1 MASLL
6 TRVKSKMSI
15 FAHRKARGMLD
26 GEYGSVFKGRSLDFD
41 DLRAYIPGD
50 EVRDIDWKASAR
62 HGSPLIKRYV
72 AVRRQTVLLVTDTG
86 RNMAASSLGGEEKK
100 DIAVMALGVV
110 GYLAHRHG
118 DVVGLV
124 CGDGTSTRSL
134 PAKAGEAHLER
145 LLREVDGA
153 TALASPRSNISEQ
166 LSYVARNFGQRMLL
180 FVVADELVPDAGMER
195 LLRRLRAQHEVLW
208 LTVRDAQLAGPA
220 AGPNPAGPAAGPN
233 PAGPAAGPNPAG
245 PAAGPNP
252 AGPAAGPNPA
262 GPAAGPNPAEP
273 VDRYDVADAG
283 FLPGRLAASD
293 AIIRAYAA
301 AQEQRD
307 AAREAVLRRMG
318 IAHVDAGSSHDVM
331 PAVFTLLERHR
342 RGK

>member
-1 MASLL
+1 MSNLL

-72 AVRRQTVLLVTDTG
+72 AVRRQSVLLVTDTG
-86 RNMAASSLGGEEKK
+86 RNMAAASLGGEEKK
-100 DIAVMALGVV
+100 DIALMALGVV

-118 DVVGLV
+118 DAVGLV
-124 CGDGTSTRSL
+124 CGDGTTSRSV

-145 LLREVDGA
+145 LLREVNDRTG
-153 TALASPRSNISEQ
+153 LGSPASGIGEQ
-166 LSYVARNFGQRMLL
+166 LSFVARNFRQRMLL

-208 LTVRDAQLAGPA
+208 LTVRDAQLAGTPPA
-220 AGPNPAGPAAGPN
+220 AARPG
-233 PAGPAAGPNPAG
+233 
-245 PAAGPNP
+245 
-252 AGPAAGPNPA
+252 
-262 GPAAGPNPAEP
+262 
-273 VDRYDVADAG
+273 DRYDVADSR
-283 FLPGRLAASD
+283 FLPRSLAASE
-293 AIIRAYAA
+293 AVMRAYAA

-307 AAREAVLRRMG
+307 AAREAVLRRLG
-318 IAHVDAGSSHDVM
+318 IAHVHAGSSHDVM
-331 PAVFTLLERHR
+331 SAVFTLLERHR

>member
-1 MASLL
+1 MSSLL

-86 RNMAASSLGGEEKK
+86 RNMAAASLGGEAKK
-100 DIAVMALGVV
+100 DVAVMALGVV

-118 DVVGLV
+118 DLVGLV
-124 CGDGTSTRSL
+124 CGDGTSSRSL

-145 LLREVDGA
+145 LLREVNDR
-153 TALASPRSNISEQ
+153 TELTSPRSSIGEQ
-166 LSYVARNFGQRMLL
+166 LSFVARSFGQRMLL
-180 FVVADELVPDAGMER
+180 LVVADELVPDAGMER
-195 LLRRLRAQHEVLW
+195 LLRRLRAQHEILW
-208 LTVRDAQLAGPA
+208 LTVRDAQLAGPGSA
-220 AGPNPAGPAAGPN
+220 DRPG
-233 PAGPAAGPNPAG
+233 
-245 PAAGPNP
+245 
-252 AGPAAGPNPA
+252 
-262 GPAAGPNPAEP
+262 
-273 VDRYDVADAG
+273 DRYDVADSSL
-283 FLPGRLAASD
+283 LPGRLAASE
-293 AIIRAYAA
+293 AVIRAYAA

-307 AAREAVLRRMG
+307 AAREAILRRLG
-318 IAHVDAGSSHDVM
+318 IAHVYAGSSHDVM

>member
-1 MASLL
+1 MAGLL

-153 TALASPRSNISEQ
+153 TALTSPRSNISEQ

-220 AGPNPAGPAAGPN
+220 AGPNAAGPAAGL
-233 PAGPAAGPNPAG
+233 
-245 PAAGPNP
+245 
-252 AGPAAGPNPA
+252 
-262 GPAAGPNPAEP
+262 

>member
-1 MASLL
+1 M
-6 TRVKSKMSI
+6 KSKMSI

-62 HGSPLIKRYV
+62 HGSALIKRYV
-72 AVRRQTVLLVTDTG
+72 AVRRQTVMLVTDTG

-220 AGPNPAGPAAGPN
+220 AGPNAAGPAAGPN
-233 PAGPAAGPNPAG
+233 AG
-245 PAAGPNP
+245 
-252 AGPAAGPNPA
+252 
-262 GPAAGPNPAEP
+262 P

>member
-1 MASLL
+1 MSSLL

-72 AVRRQTVLLVTDTG
+72 AVRRQTVLLITDTG
-86 RNMAASSLGGEEKK
+86 RNMAASALGGEEKK

-110 GYLAHRHG
+110 GYLAQRHG

-124 CGDGTSTRSL
+124 CGDATSSRSL

-145 LLREVDGA
+145 LLRTVDGG
-153 TALASPRSNISEQ
+153 TGLTSPRSSIGEQ
-166 LSYVARNFGQRMLL
+166 LSYVARNYGQRMLL
-180 FVVADELVPDAGMER
+180 FVVADEVVPDAGMER

-208 LTVRDAQLAGPA
+208 LTVRDAELAGASPGRLQA
-220 AGPNPAGPAAGPN
+220 AGLQEAATQPA
-233 PAGPAAGPNPAG
+233 
-245 PAAGPNP
+245 
-252 AGPAAGPNPA
+252 
-262 GPAAGPNPAEP
+262 
-273 VDRYDVADAG
+273 DRYDVADSRL
-283 FLPGRLAASD
+283 LPGRLAESEAV
-293 AIIRAYAA
+293 IRAYTA

-307 AAREAVLRRMG
+307 ATRETVLRRLG
-318 IAHVDAGSSHDVM
+318 IAHVHAGSSHDVM

>member
-1 MASLL
+1 VSSLL

-41 DLRAYIPGD
+41 DLRAYLPGD

-86 RNMAASSLGGEEKK
+86 RNMAASSLGGEAKK
-100 DIAVMALGVV
+100 DVAVMALGVV

-124 CGDGTSTRSL
+124 CGDESSSRSL

-145 LLREVDGA
+145 LLRAVNDS
-153 TALASPRSNISEQ
+153 TALTSPRSSIGEQ

-180 FVVADELVPDAGMER
+180 FVVADEVVPDAGMER

-208 LTVRDAQLAGPA
+208 LTVRDAQLAG
-220 AGPNPAGPAAGPN
+220 AGPAGLQPARTEAAGAQTAGP
-233 PAGPAAGPNPAG
+233 PA
-245 PAAGPNP
+245 
-252 AGPAAGPNPA
+252 
-262 GPAAGPNPAEP
+262 
-273 VDRYDVADAG
+273 DRYDVADAG
-283 FLPGRLAASD
+283 LLPGRLAASD
-293 AIIRAYAA
+293 TVIRAYAA

-307 AAREAVLRRMG
+307 AARESVLRRLG
-318 IAHVDAGSSHDVM
+318 IAHVQAGSSHDVM